1 LARPF
6 KFPFLFVSFFLAF
19 PISNLFGAIELSG
32 NFGYNKMLYGT
43 SKQNSLTT
51 RSYTS
56 SIALY
61 FFRNTAFELNYHNS
75 TNMRLANERYQITG
89 VANYSVIQSYS
100 EVKYES
106 FGIGLRHAFAPRG
119 SPVRPLISLGYAKK
133 FTDSSGNTLF
143 EHDSNG
149 SQINVA
155 HNSQK
160 SREDSVFGTVQL
172 QLRITNRLSLTGS
185 VNTVFKAFEW
195 DEAKNS
201 LKYLA
206 GFSWII

>member
-1 LARPF
+1 MARPF
-6 KFPFLFVSFFLAF
+6 KLPLLSVLFYLVI
-19 PISNLFGAIELSG
+19 PISSLFGAIELSG

-51 RSYTS
+51 SSYTS
-56 SIALY
+56 SMAFY
-61 FFRNTAFELNYHNS
+61 FFSNTAFELNYYNS

-89 VANYSVIQSYS
+89 VADYSVIQSYS
-100 EVKYES
+100 ELKYQS
-106 FGIGLRHAFAPRG
+106 YGIGLKHAFAPRG
-119 SPVRPLISLGYAKK
+119 YPVRPLISLGYAKK
-133 FTDSSGNTLF
+133 FTDSSGNTIF

-160 SREDSVFGTVQL
+160 SREDSVFGTIQL